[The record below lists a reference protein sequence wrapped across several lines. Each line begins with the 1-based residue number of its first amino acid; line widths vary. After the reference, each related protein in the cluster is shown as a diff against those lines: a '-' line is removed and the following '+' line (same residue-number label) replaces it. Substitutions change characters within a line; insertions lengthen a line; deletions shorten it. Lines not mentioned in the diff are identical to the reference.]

1 MTCGR
6 PEEARWTASTD
17 PLVACVIHEAT
28 ACRPHRFHMVV
39 HSLWDIDRTCFRL
52 HLFGPRRPGR
62 ECSGLTGL
70 LLDPVGELGDL
81 VEDDSSSRHLFFD
94 LALGVHDG
102 GVVAAAELLADP
114 R

>member
-6 PEEARWTASTD
+6 PEQARWTASTD
-17 PLVACVIHEAT
+17 PLVAGGINEGT
-28 ACRPHRFHMVV
+28 GRRPHRRHMVV
-39 HSLWDIDRTCFRL
+39 HSTWDEDRTGLRR
-52 HLFGPRRPGR
+52 HLFGPRRRGR
-62 ECSGLTGL
+62 ECAGMTGRL
-70 LLDPVGELGDL
+70 FDPVGELGDL